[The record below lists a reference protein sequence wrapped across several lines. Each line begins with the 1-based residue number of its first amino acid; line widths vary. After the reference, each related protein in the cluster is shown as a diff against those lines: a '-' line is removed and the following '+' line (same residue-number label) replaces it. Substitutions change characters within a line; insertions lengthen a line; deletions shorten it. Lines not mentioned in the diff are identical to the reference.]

1 MAIGM
6 LSVRVG
12 KKGKALPHSQYIAKL
27 GKFAKDSDQ
36 VEYQTWGNMPDWVKS
51 NDSQGL
57 QVFWE
62 MADLH
67 ERKNGSV
74 YREHI
79 IALPREFNVEQKV
92 DLVNEWIDNE
102 MSSKYPLQAVIHNK
116 IGLDGGEQPHLHL
129 MFNERVNDGIYRPAE
144 QLFKRYNSKYPS
156 QGGAKKDNTGL
167 PPWERKTQI
176 KNLRERWEILVNEHL
191 LKNGF
196 EPTVDM
202 RNWQERGLESEP
214 ENYSMGMMN
223 DPEFRQ
229 AYSEMVT
236 ARRELYEFAPIADK
250 EFGLG
255 ANIKPTYCLRR
266 MRF

>member
-1 MAIGM
+1 M

-27 GKFAKDSDQ
+27 GKFAKDDDQ
-36 VEYQTWGNMPDWVKS
+36 VEYQTWGNMPSWIRQ
-51 NDSQGL
+51 NDSQNL

-62 MADLH
+62 MADLY

-79 IALPREFNVEQKV
+79 IALPRELNIEQRV
-92 DLVNEWIDNE
+92 DLVCEWIENE
-102 MSSKYPLQAVIHNK
+102 MEDKYPYQAVIHNK

-129 MFNERVNDGIYRPAE
+129 MFSERLCDGISRPAE
-144 QLFKRYNSKYPS
+144 HLFKRYNSKYPS

-196 EPTVDM
+196 ESVVDM

-214 ENYSMGMMN
+214 ENYSMKLMN
-223 DPEFRQ
+223 DPDFRD
-229 AYSEMVT
+229 AYSQMVT
-236 ARRELYEFAPIADK
+236 IKRELAELDPIPDK
-250 EFGLG
+250 DLVAISESKISYSSPRFG
-255 ANIKPTYCLRR
+255 
-266 MRF
+266 F

>member
-1 MAIGM
+1 M

-36 VEYQTWGNMPDWVKS
+36 VEYQTWGNMPTWIQQ
-51 NDSQGL
+51 NGATNL
-57 QVFWE
+57 QLFWE
-62 MADLH
+62 MADLY

-79 IALPREFNVEQKV
+79 ISLPRECSVEQRV
-92 DLVNEWIDNE
+92 DLVCDWIENEIQD
-102 MSSKYPLQAVIHNK
+102 KYPYQAVIHNK

-129 MFNERVNDGIYRPAE
+129 MFNERLNDGIYRPAE

-176 KNLRERWEILVNEHL
+176 KNLRERWEVLVETFAR
-191 LKNGF
+191 KNTQKF
-196 EPTVDM
+196 VKM
-202 RNWQERGLESEP
+202 
-214 ENYSMGMMN
+214 
-223 DPEFRQ
+223 
-229 AYSEMVT
+229 
-236 ARRELYEFAPIADK
+236 I
-250 EFGLG
+250 
-255 ANIKPTYCLRR
+255 
-266 MRF
+266 

>member
-12 KKGKALPHSQYIAKL
+12 KKGKALPHFQYIAKL

-36 VEYQTWGNMPDWVKS
+36 VEYQTWGNMPNWVKKNGSS
-51 NDSQGL
+51 NL
-57 QVFWE
+57 KLFWE
-62 MADLH
+62 MADLY

-79 IALPREFNVEQKV
+79 IALPREFNIEQRV
-92 DLVNEWIDNE
+92 DLVCEWIENE
-102 MSSKYPLQAVIHNK
+102 MQDKYPYQAVIHNK

-129 MFNERVNDGIYRPAE
+129 MFNERLCDGIYRPAE
-144 QLFKRYNSKYPS
+144 QLFKRYNPKYPN

-167 PPWERKTQI
+167 PPWERKIQI
-176 KNLRERWEILVNEHL
+176 KNLRERWEILINEHL

-196 EPTVDM
+196 EPMVDM

-214 ENYSMGMMN
+214 ENYSMKLMN
-223 DPEFRQ
+223 GPNFRQ

-236 ARRELYEFAPIADK
+236 VKRELIELSPIAK
-250 EFGLG
+250 INLEAVSEIRPIYSSRSF
-255 ANIKPTYCLRR
+255 K
-266 MRF
+266 F